1 MSSTDA
7 VHPSAQ
13 RVVEKL
19 RSKGVTGPFPEFAAS
34 TKTTDDAAAAAA
46 LECEVGAIAGGLGS
60 VAAATR
66 WS

>member
-19 RSKGVTGPFPEFAAS
+19 RSKGVTGPFREFAAS
-34 TKTTDDAAAAAA
+34 TKTTDDAAAA